1 MKTAKQIFNRYL
13 NEKVGNQIS
22 IVDEICE
29 KTGLDT
35 QKWFTFFIDELDMYS
50 GDDFLNS
57 ILDNFS
63 VYLTNE
69 FEKKLVKY
77 IKPTGY
83 SINNT
88 PYYDIFISVAD
99 ITEDENDIK
108 FELVVDEEYIE
119 TFSKVIKKLTLT
131 QKEELLK
138 NKLFLYIINQTNL
151 DFLSNNDIRALKL
164 RFLNECV

>member
-13 NEKVGNQIS
+13 NEKVDNQIY

-35 QKWFTFFIDELDMYS
+35 QKWFTFFIDELYMYS
-50 GDDFLNS
+50 GDDFLNN
-57 ILDNFS
+57 ILDNFG
-63 VYLTNE
+63 VYLTTE

-88 PYYDIFISVAD
+88 PYYDIFISVVD

-151 DFLSNNDIRALKL
+151 DFLSNNDIRSLKL
-164 RFLNECV
+164 RFLNECI

>member
-35 QKWFTFFIDELDMYS
+35 QKWFTFFIGELNMYS
-50 GDDFLNS
+50 GDDFLNN

-63 VYLTNE
+63 VYLTTE

-83 SINNT
+83 SIYNT

-99 ITEDENDIK
+99 ITEDENDI
-108 FELVVDEEYIE
+108 
-119 TFSKVIKKLTLT
+119 
-131 QKEELLK
+131 
-138 NKLFLYIINQTNL
+138 
-151 DFLSNNDIRALKL
+151 
-164 RFLNECV
+164 